1 MIDFSKM
8 TIEEMNNI
16 EDQLIEAREKALV
29 EKDNNKIIIG
39 TYINNNG
46 SLSIGDE
53 EKRINLASITN
64 EGKAYFLNNNER
76 RENRKK
82 WINDRMYVRALSTEW
97 KGKTYYINENFYLVV
112 NDKNKE
118 VEFEIYDFE
127 TCMAVCGVVDSNIR
141 LYEDCKTI
149 ILY

>member
-46 SLSIGDE
+46 GLSIGDE

-82 WINDRMYVRALSTEW
+82 WINDSHSS
-97 KGKTYYINENFYLVV
+97 
-112 NDKNKE
+112 
-118 VEFEIYDFE
+118 
-127 TCMAVCGVVDSNIR
+127 SN
-141 LYEDCKTI
+141 LT
-149 ILY
+149 